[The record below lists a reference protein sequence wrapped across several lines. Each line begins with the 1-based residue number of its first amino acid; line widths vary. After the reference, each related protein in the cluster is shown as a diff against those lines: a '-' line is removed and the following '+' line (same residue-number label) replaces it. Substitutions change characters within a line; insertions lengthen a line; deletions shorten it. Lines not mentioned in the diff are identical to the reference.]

1 MLPPFIKVKVSM
13 LKDENVVNPPKNPT
27 VSNNRKDSG
36 SILVDLANNSKI
48 PITSAIRK
56 LPTVFTNNVP
66 KGNINPNLTP
76 IAVAAK

>member
-27 VSNNRKDSG
+27 VNNNRKDSG
-36 SILVDLANNSKI
+36 SILVDLASDSKI

-66 KGNINPNLTP
+66 KGNIIPNLAP
-76 IAVAAK
+76 MAVVAI